1 MKVQTVRRLVT
12 GHDEN
17 GKSRIIMDGPAE
29 SVLVM
34 EKMGDL
40 TVTDF
45 WEPLERRR
53 ETPEMRTMP
62 TVPFT

>member
-45 WEPLERRR
+45 
-53 ETPEMRTMP
+53 
-62 TVPFT
+62 

>member
-29 SVLVM
+29 SV
-34 EKMGDL
+34 G
-40 TVTDF
+40 TGF
-45 WEPLERRR
+45 SP
-53 ETPEMRTMP
+53 P
-62 TVPFT
+62 TSAKPVWKSKSP